1 MAAPFDTT
9 TPVTNALAN
18 NKMGPI
24 GAFLFRTFYKDKG
37 MPGNQFLPTP
47 IDIWYDKPFFG
58 RVDQNG
64 VAIYPSETN
73 FKQLPGEAPAT
84 FWALDFVSDA
94 FSDFQAHMGQ
104 AVELGLICGEG
115 DSNITKLE
123 PMRAWADIHDN
134 YNSYSE
140 GIYNILVTDWF
151 QKQQRNSKIKNF
163 SDFLHEFMEFVDWGA
178 PSFPIT
184 KSGFILSRFFT
195 PLSSGLIVEI
205 SDDDHSEDVVKQEA
219 WIRDP
224 NFTFYIKAARNFG
237 FVIDKNAPW
246 RLCADINNPIMKGY
260 MKPYGL
266 ESSDDLFEKYYY
278 KCHFYDIETLKIY
291 LVEMYNAYVLAYP
304 HAKVFRTKLKGAG
317 GIKTVSKKISRR
329 TTSLIDVNREYGPEF
344 WLKTYYYIRLREM
357 GVPRDPVEF
366 NKSLKR
372 ILQRHKML
380 DFESALS
387 YINDMIRRISLQ
399 RSK

>member
-24 GAFLFRTFYKDKG
+24 GSFIFRKFYKDKG

-64 VAIYPSETN
+64 VTIYPSETN
-73 FKQLPGEAPAT
+73 FKQLPSEGPET
-84 FWALDFVSDA
+84 FWAFDFVTDA
-94 FSDFQAHMGQ
+94 FSDFQAHIEQ

-115 DSNITKLE
+115 KSNITKLV
-123 PMRAWADIHDN
+123 PGRAWADIHDN
-134 YNSYSE
+134 YNSYSK
-140 GIYNILVTDWF
+140 GIYNTLVTNWF

-163 SDFLHEFMEFVDWGA
+163 SDFLHEFMEFVDDGA

-195 PLSSGLIVEI
+195 PLSSALIVEI
-205 SDDDHSEDVVKQEA
+205 SDDDHSEDITKQEA

-246 RLCADINNPIMKGY
+246 RLCADINNPIMKKY

-266 ESSDDLFEKYYY
+266 ESSSDLFEKYYY

-304 HAKVFRTKLKGAG
+304 NAKIFRTKQKGSG
-317 GIKTVSKKISRR
+317 GIKTVSKKISRKI
-329 TTSLIDVNREYGPEF
+329 TDLISVNREFGPEF

-357 GVPRDPVEF
+357 GVPRDPVDF
-366 NKSLKR
+366 NKKLKN
-372 ILQRHKML
+372 ILQHYKL
-380 DFESALS
+380 FDFNFALS
-387 YINDMIRRISLQ
+387 YTNDIIRKIKVR
-399 RSK
+399 